1 MRLPIPP
8 LSLRR
13 DYIKA
18 GKALIVPDSRPMIV
32 LGLLVLA
39 LLLAG
44 AGALQLGPLNVSI
57 QALWSALGDPS
68 STHHDA
74 NAVIQLRLPRIL
86 LAALVGAVLAVAGC
100 CMQALFRNPLAE
112 PGLVGLSSGAALG
125 AALMLVAGSY
135 WPALEA
141 LPANL
146 RIPLAAFSG
155 AADRIDRQARQ
166 QQCGDPRLPIH
177 QAQLYG
183 NPGGERGAGLGLLS
197 VMASDTALRG
207 LTFWLFGSL
216 GKADWA
222 AIQLASPALLLPLLA
237 LPWLGWRLNALLLG
251 EAPARHLG
259 VDVALFKKLLLAIVV
274 LAVGAAVSLTGII
287 GFVGLIV
294 PHLIRLVIGPDH
306 RMLLPASALSG
317 ALLLLAADSLAR
329 SALPPA
335 EIPVGVITALIGG
348 PFFLALL
355 LRNRDQVELG

>member
-1 MRLPIPP
+1 
-8 LSLRR
+8 
-13 DYIKA
+13 
-18 GKALIVPDSRPMIV
+18 MIV

-155 AADRIDRQARQ
+155 AALTAWVAVQLSLVDGQSRIAALLLAGLAINAI
-166 QQCGDPRLPIH
+166 C
-177 QAQLYG
+177 
-183 NPGGERGAGLGLLS
+183 GAGLGLLS